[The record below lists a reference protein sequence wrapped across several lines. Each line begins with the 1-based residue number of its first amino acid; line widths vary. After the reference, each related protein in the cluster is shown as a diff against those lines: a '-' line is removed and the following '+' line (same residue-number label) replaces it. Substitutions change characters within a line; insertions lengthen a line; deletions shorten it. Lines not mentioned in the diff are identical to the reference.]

1 MAVVET
7 RPELVGK
14 RFLCVGGGEEPAERG
29 DGGRWRA
36 GVIRAVSQ
44 RDSLSPE
51 LAVYVEFDDLEW
63 EKREWIK
70 VYEDFATFL
79 VEYQLVWAKRKDPSQ
94 TQGSKIKQIQWPA
107 LVFADNRGMMS
118 SRNLGFHSQDMRQ
131 TLKPPTEQLYSP
143 GDETST
149 IPAPEGL

>member
-1 MAVVET
+1 MAVET

-14 RFLCVGGGEEPAERG
+14 RFLCVGGEEPPES
-29 DGGRWRA
+29 GRWRA

-44 RDSLSPE
+44 RDSRSPD

-63 EKREWIK
+63 EKREWVK

-107 LVFADNRGMMS
+107 LDVPLVLRHEVVSRCLKADTISNRIG
-118 SRNLGFHSQDMRQ
+118 
-131 TLKPPTEQLYSP
+131 LYS
-143 GDETST
+143 GTGEAES
-149 IPAPEGL
+149 AKVKYGVR

>member
-1 MAVVET
+1 MAVET

-14 RFLCVGGGEEPAERG
+14 RFLCLGGEEPPES
-29 DGGRWRA
+29 GRWRA

-44 RDSLSPE
+44 RDSHSPE

-63 EKREWIK
+63 EKREWVK

-107 LVFADNRGMMS
+107 LDRDP
-118 SRNLGFHSQDMRQ
+118 SRV
-131 TLKPPTEQLYSP
+131 
-143 GDETST
+143 
-149 IPAPEGL
+149 